1 MQSGDGNARVVS
13 VSKGVNSVNIDELLR
28 KRMKINNDKIVL
40 KGRKVNVG
48 AGNRRNTN
56 NKISVG
62 TFKKFLKLCVQL

>member
-1 MQSGDGNARVVS
+1 
-13 VSKGVNSVNIDELLR
+13 
-28 KRMKINNDKIVL
+28 MKINNDKIVL